1 MIEVN
6 TSYATTLSHH
16 NRQKDTC
23 LINPPILNG
32 YTWEPPRWQDFPV
45 IHSRTLIKIRNCS
58 FKIDQIKNE
67 LSWAWRRGGHHQ
79 LMVASLMK
87 MALTLILVAWAIFM
101 LKIFIVWHTYPSH
114 LLYYHFQNVNK
125 FSVSRYLCLLFYFKK

>member
-45 IHSRTLIKIRNCS
+45 IHSRTLIKIRNRS

-87 MALTLILVAWAIFM
+87 MVLTLILAAWAIFM
-101 LKIFIVWHTYPSH
+101 LKIFIVWQDHQFGT
-114 LLYYHFQNVNK
+114 FVNK
-125 FSVSRYLCLLFYFKK
+125 RKVESPILKKTYVYDIPKF